1 MTAVAPPSPPPPKK
15 RWFRRAPAPVATS
28 TVCIACGQQGQIK
41 LLPGEPCASC
51 KSQQAWSANSAEPL
65 RIDHATIDAA
75 VKRRAGEA
83 AGLPLWRR
91 AIAWWPLVLTLGL
104 AVLAASELRTLLSA
118 RDLGPLRTLIAELQ
132 ASARR
137 TTLFGLLALIV
148 GVVALVRLRKHR
160 NFRRVPLIV
169 SHALAIIAGAAALVL
184 GGLHWWGTG
193 GFGGAYTSMP
203 PRVALPVSSTVDR
216 ILAATVVVLAPDKDG
231 DARGLAMGTGAII
244 AADPARAWVVTC
256 SHVAMPYAAVGAAR
270 HAKDAHPVWVQLSD
284 GREGKARVRWA
295 APPPLDVVLIELPIA
310 DPPAPVVIAPDAAA
324 LTEGSKVTFVPNPYR
339 DGWLVH
345 DGQLLRRE
353 RHDTPAGSY
362 ELLYTDLP
370 VVPGDSGSG
379 LFDARGQL
387 VGLNTWTRMRPGLAA
402 EGISLP
408 SDTMR
413 ALVDAIAAGRIDQ
426 LDDATPLTPAAE
438 RP

>member
-1 MTAVAPPSPPPPKK
+1 MNATAPPSPPPPKK
-15 RWFRRAPAPVATS
+15 GWFRRAPAPVATS
-28 TVCIACGQQGQIK
+28 TVCVTCGQQGRVK

-51 KSQQAWSANSAEPL
+51 KSQQAWSANSAGPL
-65 RIDHATIDAA
+65 RIDRAAIDLA
-75 VKRRAGEA
+75 VQRRAGEV

-91 AIAWWPLVLTLGL
+91 AIAWWPLAVTLGL
-104 AVLAASELRTLLSA
+104 AGLAAWSLRDLLSA
-118 RDLGPLRTLIAELQ
+118 RELGPLRALIDDLHG
-132 ASARR
+132 SARR
-137 TTLFGLLALIV
+137 TTLVGLLALVV
-148 GVVALVRLRKHR
+148 GAVALVRLRKHR
-160 NFRRVPLIV
+160 NFRRMPLIA
-169 SHALAIIAGAAALVL
+169 SHALAIVAGAAALVL
-184 GGLHWWGTG
+184 GGLHWWGSG

-203 PRVALPVSSTVDR
+203 PRVALPVSATVDR

-244 AADPARAWVVTC
+244 AADPTRAWVVTC
-256 SHVAMPYAAVGAAR
+256 SHVAMPYAAVGAPR
-270 HAKDAHPVWVQLSD
+270 HAKDAQPVWVQLSD
-284 GREGKARVRWA
+284 GREGKAWVRWA

-324 LTEGSKVTFVPNPYR
+324 LTEGSKVMFVPNPYR
-339 DGWLVH
+339 NGWLVH
-345 DGQLLRRE
+345 DGELLRRE
-353 RHDTPAGSY
+353 AHDTPAGRY

-387 VGLNTWTRMRPGLAA
+387 VGLNTWTRMSPGRAA

-413 ALVDAIAAGRIDQ
+413 ALVDAIAAGAIEH
-426 LDDATPLTPAAE
+426 LDDTRPPAPAE
-438 RP
+438 EE

>member
-1 MTAVAPPSPPPPKK
+1 MAAAPPSPTPPKK
-15 RWFRRAPAPVATS
+15 RWFRRAPPPVATS
-28 TVCIACGQQGQIK
+28 TVWIACGQRGRVE
-41 LLPGEPCASC
+41 LLPGEPCAAC
-51 KSQQAWSANSAEPL
+51 QSQQAWSAHSAEPL
-65 RIDHATIDAA
+65 RIDRATIDAA
-75 VKRRAGEA
+75 VRRRAGEA

-91 AIAWWPLVLTLGL
+91 MFAWWPLVVTLGL
-104 AVLAASELRTLLSA
+104 AVLAAAQLRALLAA
-118 RDLGPLRTLIAELQ
+118 REIGPLRALLADLE
-132 ASARR
+132 ASQRR
-137 TTLFGLLALIV
+137 AIWLGLLTLVV
-148 GVVALVRLRKHR
+148 GAVALVRMRRHR
-160 NFRRVPLIV
+160 NFRRLPMII
-169 SHALAIIAGAAALVL
+169 SHALAIIAGGAALTL
-184 GGLHWWGTG
+184 GLLHWYGLG

-244 AADPARAWVVTC
+244 ATDPARAWVVTC
-256 SHVAMPYAAVGAAR
+256 SHVAMPYAAVGATR
-270 HAKDAHPVWVQLSD
+270 HANDAHPVWVQLSD

-295 APPPLDVVLIELPIA
+295 APPPLDVVLLELPIA

-345 DGQLLRRE
+345 EGALLRRE

-387 VGLNTWTRMRPGLAA
+387 VGLNTWTRLGPDRAA

-408 SDTMR
+408 SETMR
-413 ALVDAIAAGRIDQ
+413 ALVDAIAAGAIDR
-426 LDDATPLTPAAE
+426 LDDSRPLAPAAE
-438 RP
+438 R